1 MEIKIGKSAS
11 KCAACEH
18 QFEHDEEVQSLV
30 RLENQVLHREDYCRT
45 CWEPEKA
52 RGAFSVWTPRYIDP
66 EVARQ
71 EPPEVFSPLRQAF
84 YESVEAET
92 RPELAKAYLAAQL
105 LRRQK
110 IFRRIKESTD
120 SSMDERVIL
129 FSDRI
134 NNGLIEVR
142 DPNLTYDEMQ
152 QGRQSLM
159 ARLAELE
166 GDGDRDS
173 ETEQGEDDNPD
184 SAAVTAVDNDP
195 GMDSR

>member
-1 MEIKIGKSAS
+1 MEIKIGKSSS
-11 KCAACEH
+11 KCAACER

-45 CWEPEKA
+45 CSETA

-110 IFRRIKESTD
+110 VFRRIKESSD
-120 SSMDERVIL
+120 SNMEERVIL

-134 NNGLIEVR
+134 NDGLIEVR
-142 DPNLTYDEMQ
+142 DPSLTYDEMQ

-159 ARLAELE
+159 ARLAEIE
-166 GDGDRDS
+166 GDGGHDS
-173 ETEQGEDDNPD
+173 EIEEAGGEDAD
-184 SAAVTAVDNDP
+184 SAAATTVDNGA